1 MFKNQSDRELLAKE
15 LRDKGFVRDVEM
27 EFLRVGGEAM
37 WVLVS
42 MHRMKLEGETLTIG
56 WFSDVT
62 ARKQT
67 GEKLREA
74 RDELELRVE
83 ERTHDLSREVEG
95 HKKTE
100 RALRTSEERLR
111 DLAEAGSDW
120 FWEMDREL
128 KFSRVSGRLADTI
141 GVGPD
146 FLIGKSRSDLAVS
159 AGDDEKWKA
168 HADDLE
174 NRRPFRDFRYEITR
188 PDGAIQYVETSGK
201 PIFDEK
207 EEFVGYRGTGS
218 SVTAQVEAEK
228 RAAKAQEQLIDAIES
243 LADAFILFDADDRF
257 VLCNSKYQE
266 YYPVAARL
274 LKPGIKFRDLI
285 EQSIE
290 MGELGDTGRSNE
302 EIVKDR
308 LERFRNATEPF
319 FQQLKNGRWLRVGE
333 HRTSDGGTV
342 SIRTDVSDLRRAE
355 EEARAAK
362 EEAENAQDRLVT
374 AIESLSEGFQL
385 FDSEDRFVLCNA
397 KYKDF
402 YPSIADLCVPG
413 TPFEE
418 ILRVFAASGES
429 EEALANPEKWIAER
443 MEKHNNPGQP
453 FQQLLSSG
461 RWLQISEHKTK
472 DGGIVSLR
480 TDITDLIEAEKR
492 ADRAQAQLIDAIES
506 LSDSFILFDAEDR
519 YIIGNDKV
527 AEMYAGVA
535 DLLRPGVTFEEM
547 LRRFVARG
555 GIKDAR
561 EDTEGW
567 IEERLEKHRN
577 PGDPLVYQLD
587 TGRWLRISEHK
598 TADGGIV
605 SIRSD
610 ITPLMEAE
618 RRASEAQEQ
627 LSDAIESI
635 SEAFLLFDAE
645 DRFVLCNSKFE
656 EYYKITAPL
665 LRPGITFREM
675 VRTAVERGEL
685 LGIEDPLDE
694 WLEARMDEHRNPA
707 GPHTHHLSS
716 GRWMRVSDGRTL
728 SGGFVSVRT
737 DITDLR
743 RAEED
748 LRAAN
753 QELEAF
759 AYSVSHDLRAPLRT
773 MDGFCQALLEDYSD
787 SLDGEGQ
794 DYLRRVRSGSQRM
807 AQLID
812 ELLELS
818 RVTRADF
825 ERRWINLSE
834 IAKGV
839 ADALSEADPERQV
852 EFDIQPDAFAFG
864 DARLIRALFENL
876 IGNAWK
882 FTGKHARARIEFG
895 VSLEGGRKSYFVRD
909 DGAGFDMTYADKLFQ
924 PFQRLHS
931 FEEFE
936 GTGIGLAIVAR
947 VIARHGGLAWARSR
961 VEEGTMV
968 YFTL

>member
-1 MFKNQSDRELLAKE
+1 M
-15 LRDKGFVRDVEM
+15 
-27 EFLRVGGEAM
+27 
-37 WVLVS
+37 
-42 MHRMKLEGETLTIG
+42 
-56 WFSDVT
+56 
-62 ARKQT
+62 
-67 GEKLREA
+67 
-74 RDELELRVE
+74 
-83 ERTHDLSREVEG
+83 
-95 HKKTE
+95 
-100 RALRTSEERLR
+100 
-111 DLAEAGSDW
+111 
-120 FWEMDREL
+120 
-128 KFSRVSGRLADTI
+128 
-141 GVGPD
+141 
-146 FLIGKSRSDLAVS
+146 
-159 AGDDEKWKA
+159 
-168 HADDLE
+168 
-174 NRRPFRDFRYEITR
+174 
-188 PDGAIQYVETSGK
+188 
-201 PIFDEK
+201 
-207 EEFVGYRGTGS
+207 
-218 SVTAQVEAEK
+218 
-228 RAAKAQEQLIDAIES
+228 
-243 LADAFILFDADDRF
+243 
-257 VLCNSKYQE
+257 
-266 YYPVAARL
+266 
-274 LKPGIKFRDLI
+274 
-285 EQSIE
+285 
-290 MGELGDTGRSNE
+290 
-302 EIVKDR
+302 
-308 LERFRNATEPF
+308 
-319 FQQLKNGRWLRVGE
+319 
-333 HRTSDGGTV
+333 
-342 SIRTDVSDLRRAE
+342 
-355 EEARAAK
+355 
-362 EEAENAQDRLVT
+362 
-374 AIESLSEGFQL
+374 
-385 FDSEDRFVLCNA
+385 
-397 KYKDF
+397 
-402 YPSIADLCVPG
+402 
-413 TPFEE
+413 
-418 ILRVFAASGES
+418 
-429 EEALANPEKWIAER
+429 
-443 MEKHNNPGQP
+443 
-453 FQQLLSSG
+453 
-461 RWLQISEHKTK
+461 
-472 DGGIVSLR
+472 
-480 TDITDLIEAEKR
+480 
-492 ADRAQAQLIDAIES
+492 
-506 LSDSFILFDAEDR
+506 
-519 YIIGNDKV
+519 
-527 AEMYAGVA
+527 
-535 DLLRPGVTFEEM
+535 
-547 LRRFVARG
+547 
-555 GIKDAR
+555 
-561 EDTEGW
+561 
-567 IEERLEKHRN
+567 
-577 PGDPLVYQLD
+577 D

-961 VEEGTMV
+961 VEEETMV

>member
-1 MFKNQSDRELLAKE
+1 MFNREFADLTGGSSDPVSPGMTYESFIRRGVDAANRDESDLDGRVNRILGMAGKAEPFADVWQRDGGSVLEMRCRPLAVAAGGLAVTLVEVDEGEADDDPVGAFGTELRKILEGSPIAVGITAPGDRLVFHNARWSEMAGIPHAEGASVDLRAMFKNQSDRELLAKE
-15 LRDKGFVRDVEM
+15 LRDKDFVRDVEM

-201 PIFDEK
+201 PIFDKK

-362 EEAENAQDRLVT
+362 EEAENVQDRLVT

-480 TDITDLIEAEKR
+480 TRHHRFDRGGKAGGPGAGTAHRRHRKPFRLLHPVRCRGPLHHRQRQGGGDVRGCRRLAASRGDVRGDAPPVRRARRNQGRPRGHRRLDRGTPGEAPQSRRPSRLSIGYRPLAE
-492 ADRAQAQLIDAIES
+492 DQRAQ
-506 LSDSFILFDAEDR
+506 
-519 YIIGNDKV
+519 
-527 AEMYAGVA
+527 
-535 DLLRPGVTFEEM
+535 
-547 LRRFVARG
+547 
-555 GIKDAR
+555 
-561 EDTEGW
+561 
-567 IEERLEKHRN
+567 
-577 PGDPLVYQLD
+577 
-587 TGRWLRISEHK
+587 
-598 TADGGIV
+598 DGG
-605 SIRSD
+605 
-610 ITPLMEAE
+610 
-618 RRASEAQEQ
+618 RR
-627 LSDAIESI
+627 
-635 SEAFLLFDAE
+635 
-645 DRFVLCNSKFE
+645 
-656 EYYKITAPL
+656 
-665 LRPGITFREM
+665 
-675 VRTAVERGEL
+675 
-685 LGIEDPLDE
+685 
-694 WLEARMDEHRNPA
+694 HR
-707 GPHTHHLSS
+707 
-716 GRWMRVSDGRTL
+716 
-728 SGGFVSVRT
+728 
-737 DITDLR
+737 
-743 RAEED
+743 
-748 LRAAN
+748 
-753 QELEAF
+753 
-759 AYSVSHDLRAPLRT
+759 
-773 MDGFCQALLEDYSD
+773 
-787 SLDGEGQ
+787 
-794 DYLRRVRSGSQRM
+794 
-807 AQLID
+807 
-812 ELLELS
+812 
-818 RVTRADF
+818 
-825 ERRWINLSE
+825 
-834 IAKGV
+834 
-839 ADALSEADPERQV
+839 
-852 EFDIQPDAFAFG
+852 
-864 DARLIRALFENL
+864 
-876 IGNAWK
+876 
-882 FTGKHARARIEFG
+882 
-895 VSLEGGRKSYFVRD
+895 
-909 DGAGFDMTYADKLFQ
+909 
-924 PFQRLHS
+924 
-931 FEEFE
+931 
-936 GTGIGLAIVAR
+936 
-947 VIARHGGLAWARSR
+947 
-961 VEEGTMV
+961 
-968 YFTL
+968 